1 MQFVD
6 YYKILGV
13 EPTADDKTIKTAYR
27 KLARKYHPDVN
38 KEAGAEDKF
47 KEVAEAYEVLKNA
60 EKRAEFDQLR
70 QYAQQGGD
78 WQAHARQRE
87 GGGFS
92 GESGGGFHF
101 DTNGDMGDFS
111 DFFESI
117 FGGAHRASGHSAA
130 GGRQPFK
137 QAGRDVELELPLF
150 LEEVVSG
157 NSKSISYA
165 VPSYDSH
172 GRRLADETK
181 TLNIKIPKG
190 VISGERIRLK
200 GQGASGVGDA
210 PSGDLYLKVKFAPHP
225 VFDVKDYDLTVSL
238 PIAPWEAALGA
249 KISVATLNSKITLTL
264 PENSQAGQKF
274 RLKGKGLPMKKE
286 GEVGDLYVVLKIVMP
301 PTLDEDSKILWK
313 ELAEKNKF
321 DPRVNGGKK

>member
-1 MQFVD
+1 MEFID
-6 YYKILGV
+6 YYKVLGV
-13 EPTADDKTIKTAYR
+13 EPTADDKTIKSTYR

-60 EKRAEFDQLR
+60 DKRAEFDQLR

-78 WQAHARQRE
+78 WQSQAGQNGAS
-87 GGGFS
+87 GFS
-92 GESGGGFHF
+92 GGAGNFHF
-101 DTNGDMGDFS
+101 DSSGDMGDFS
-111 DFFESI
+111 DFFESV
-117 FGGAHRASGHSAA
+117 FGGRHSGAHSSGGS
-130 GGRQPFK
+130 RQSFK

-157 NSKSISYA
+157 NSKSVSYS
-165 VPSYDSH
+165 VTNYDAN
-172 GRRLADETK
+172 GRRLPDETK

-190 VISGERIRLK
+190 VVSGERIRLK
-200 GQGASGVGDA
+200 GQGG
-210 PSGDLYLKVKFAPHP
+210 PSIGNGANGDLYLKVKFAPHP
-225 VFDVKDYDLTVSL
+225 MFDVKGYDLTIAL

-249 KISVATLNSKITLTL
+249 KVSVATLNGKIAITL

-286 GEVGDLYVVLKIVMP
+286 GESGDLYVVLNIVMP
-301 PTLDEDSKILWK
+301 PALNEESKVLWK
-313 ELAEKNKF
+313 ELAEKNAF
-321 DPRVNGGKK
+321 DPRDDRGKK